1 MELVQCSLNVNPNA
15 RPMKQMFCHFSQD
28 RKDVVNKEITQLLV
42 ARFIREVFHLEWVA
56 NPMPVYKK
64 NKNEECV
71 LITLIR
77 TMCVQRIRSSV
88 NNWSNYGLL
97 LQISS
102 HLLKRG
108 NQIKTLFI
116 IPCID
121 TLSCHLDIKM
131 WGLHTRGIQKFLF
144 SQLHRNI
151 EACVYDLVVNA
162 QNDYHQGVHLPSQ
175 P

>member
-1 MELVQCSLNVNPNA
+1 
-15 RPMKQMFCHFSQD
+15 MFCHFSQD

-97 LQISS
+97 L
-102 HLLKRG
+102 
-108 NQIKTLFI
+108 
-116 IPCID
+116 
-121 TLSCHLDIKM
+121 
-131 WGLHTRGIQKFLF
+131 
-144 SQLHRNI
+144 
-151 EACVYDLVVNA
+151 
-162 QNDYHQGVHLPSQ
+162 
-175 P
+175 